1 VVGPVGED
9 LDGGEAPHPD
19 PLWMGHLRGKRLR
32 QRVVR
37 ERGHGDRDR
46 DRDSRTRRRGRGHD
60 GVGIEKI
67 HGVVLV
73 LQQFVEH
80 LSFISFRR
88 RLGIRREPVKV
99 DGTVIVR
106 MGWRWGDVHSGHGRS
121 VIGVVRERVLRR
133 RDGRKGAKVR
143 VCRALRRLVRTR
155 GGGPSAATRVGM
167 AGGVVGQKSVANR
180 SMTVRTRAATPAWTT
195 AEAWT
200 GVVLERGQGARSTRD
215 DLQRGVNKRGVG
227 QRETYMVVGVLP
239 TPTRHAHVACNDTL
253 SIDG

>member
-88 RLGIRREPVKV
+88 RLDIRREPVKV
-99 DGTVIVR
+99 DEHCDCPYGLALGRRALGTR
-106 MGWRWGDVHSGHGRS
+106 TQRD
-121 VIGVVRERVLRR
+121 RR
-133 RDGRKGAKVR
+133 RAGKGLETAGRAQRCQSPSLQSLASTCADARWWAFRGHKGRRGRRRGRLEERRKPIHDR
-143 VCRALRRLVRTR
+143 VAQCERGLRRLR
-155 GGGPSAATRVGM
+155 GRRRRRGPEWCWSEDRV
-167 AGGVVGQKSVANR
+167 
-180 SMTVRTRAATPAWTT
+180 
-195 AEAWT
+195 
-200 GVVLERGQGARSTRD
+200 RGQ
-215 DLQRGVNKRGVG
+215 RGTTCK
-227 QRETYMVVGVLP
+227 E
-239 TPTRHAHVACNDTL
+239 A
-253 SIDG
+253 